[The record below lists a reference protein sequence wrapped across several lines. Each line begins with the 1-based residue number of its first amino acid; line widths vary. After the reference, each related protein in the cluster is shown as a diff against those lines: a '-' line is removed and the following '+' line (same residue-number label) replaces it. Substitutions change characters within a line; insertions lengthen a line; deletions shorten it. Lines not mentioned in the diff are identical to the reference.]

1 MTQVN
6 IFDAKTNLSQLIKLL
21 ETKQEDEIIIARN
34 GKPVATLIPFVNKE
48 NTKRTGLFNGQMK
61 SMTQEEFD
69 SVNKEI
75 WGDLY

>member
-34 GKPVATLIPFVNKE
+34 GKPAAKLILFVSRE
-48 NTKRTGLFNGQMK
+48 NNKRTGLFNGQMK

>member
-6 IFDAKTNLSQLIKLL
+6 MLEAKTNLTKLIKLL

-34 GKPVATLIPFVNKE
+34 GNPIAVIQLFEKK
-48 NTKRTGLFNGQMK
+48 NTRRTGRFNGQYN

>member
-34 GKPVATLIPFVNKE
+34 GKPVATLIPFVNKK

>member
-6 IFDAKTNLSQLIKLL
+6 IFDAKTNLSKLIQLL

-34 GKPVATLIPFVNKE
+34 GKPIAKLTYYNKPFQRIGISKG
-48 NTKRTGLFNGQMK
+48 KYK
-61 SMTQEEFD
+61 SLTQEEFD
-69 SVNKEI
+69 SVNQEI

>member
-34 GKPVATLIPFVNKE
+34 GNPIAKLIYYEKP
-48 NTKRTGLFNGQMK
+48 TKRTGISKGKYK

>member
-34 GKPVATLIPFVNKE
+34 GKPVAKLILYVSNK

>member
-34 GKPVATLIPFVNKE
+34 GKPAAKLILFVNKK

>member
-6 IFDAKTNLSQLIKLL
+6 MLEAKTNLSKLIKLL
-21 ETKQEDEIIIARN
+21 EDKQEDEIIIARAGN
-34 GKPVATLIPFVNKE
+34 PVVKMVLIKSTPN
-48 NTKRTGLFNGQMK
+48 KRTGLFNGQMK
-61 SMTQEEFD
+61 NSMTQEEFD